1 MIPHSSDSI
10 ERLIAQARAGDNSA
24 LGNVLESFQ
33 AYLKLLAR
41 LRLNHQLRGKVSPS
55 DVVQETFL
63 SAKKAFGQFRGQ
75 SEREL
80 MAWLR
85 SILATEIAGQARYY
99 TRDRRDIAREKRL
112 REELDQTSAGLSRGV
127 VDPGASPIA
136 IAAKRES
143 EVMVADAL
151 SQLCDDH
158 REVIIR
164 HNFQY
169 QTFPEVAQAMGRS
182 TAAVKSLW
190 VRALA
195 NMRRAIDGDN
205 ESTQSFEESS

>member
-1 MIPHSSDSI
+1 MNPHSSDSI
-10 ERLIAQARAGDNSA
+10 EGLIAQARSGDNSA

-41 LRLNHQLRGKVSPS
+41 LRLNHQLQGKVSPS

-85 SILATEIAGQARYY
+85 SILAAEIASQTRYY
-99 TRDRRDIAREKRL
+99 ARDRRDVAMEKRL
-112 REELDQTSAGLSRGV
+112 RVELDQTSAGLSRGI
-127 VDPGASPIA
+127 VDPGASPSA
-136 IAAKRES
+136 IATKRES
-143 EVMVADAL
+143 EVMVAEAL
-151 SQLCDDH
+151 SQLCDDN

-164 HNFQY
+164 RNFQH

-195 NMRRAIDGDN
+195 NLRRAIDGDN
-205 ESTQSFEESS
+205 ESTQPSEESS